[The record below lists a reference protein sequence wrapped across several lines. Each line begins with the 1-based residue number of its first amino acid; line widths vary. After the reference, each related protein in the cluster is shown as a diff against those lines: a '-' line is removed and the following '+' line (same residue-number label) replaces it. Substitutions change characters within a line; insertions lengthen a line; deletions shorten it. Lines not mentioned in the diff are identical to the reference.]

1 MKIRIIIGTTL
12 LSAVVAFFWLDH
24 LFERRA
30 LVSGLICLLGLA
42 GWLEVA
48 RMARIHSPDAGGG
61 VALFMTGLAA
71 TAYLLGVA
79 WWESSHPGAASA
91 SGMGLTAAGLACF
104 LFAAFLAVI
113 FHAEHAP
120 ALRALLFTLLGVV
133 LFGFLFAYA
142 LRLYHHADGL
152 RIGLFFVLGVKG
164 NDIAAYF
171 TGRAIGRHRFLKVS
185 PKKTLEGCAA
195 AVVFSA
201 AWFAGAGLI
210 WPDHFFHWPQ
220 AIVLGI
226 IFSLTTQ
233 VGDLSQ
239 SLVKRACGAKDSAAL
254 LPEFGGVIDLI
265 DSTLFSG
272 FFLWSLI

>member
-24 LFERRA
+24 VLGTRA
-30 LVSGLICLLGLA
+30 LVSGLICLLGLV
-42 GWLEVA
+42 GWLEAA
-48 RMARIHSPDAGGG
+48 RMGKIHSTAAGGG
-61 VALFMTGLAA
+61 PGLFIVGFAA

-79 WWESSHPGAASA
+79 WWESSQRGAPSSDAS
-91 SGMGLTAAGLACF
+91 LTAAGLACF

-113 FHAEHAP
+113 FHTEHGQ
-120 ALRALLFTLLGVV
+120 ALRALVFTLLAVL
-133 LFGFLFAYA
+133 LFGFLFSYT
-142 LRLYHHADGL
+142 LRLYHHDDGL
-152 RIGLFFVLGVKG
+152 RLGLFFVLGVKG

-171 TGRAIGRHRFLKVS
+171 TGRAIGRHTFLKVS
-185 PKKTLEGCAA
+185 PKKTLEGCVA

-201 AWFAGAGLI
+201 AWFAGASLL
-210 WPDHFFHWPQ
+210 WPDQFFHWPQ
-220 AIVLGI
+220 AIVVGI

-239 SLVKRACGAKDSAAL
+239 SLVKRACGTKDSAAL

-272 FFLWSLI
+272 FFLWSLN